1 MSSKNPPF
9 QLGQEKVQDD
19 RTPLH
24 RAASNGQVLLV
35 KKLLKDCGPSLDIDC
50 KDEMNWTPLIIAC
63 SAGHLEIVKLLLGA
77 GASVNSRTTN
87 NQTALHYA
95 ASKNHLDICK
105 LLNAAGADLNARDKL
120 RQTPL
125 HRAVLRA
132 GEKLVEFLTSL
143 PKIQL
148 NAQDSVGNTPLHLAC
163 EEEREAII
171 KLLID
176 QGADIA
182 IINQD
187 KLTAVDSIVN
197 NSLKRIITN
206 YIKEKKP

>member
-1 MSSKNPPF
+1 MSSKEPPF
-9 QLGQEKVQDD
+9 QLVQEGVQDD

-24 RAASNGQVLLV
+24 RAASNGQILLV
-35 KKLLKDCGPSLDIDC
+35 RKLLKDGGANAEVDC

-63 SAGHLEIVKLLLGA
+63 SAGHRDIVELLLGA
-77 GASVNSRTTN
+77 GASVDSRTTN

-105 LLNAAGADLNARDKL
+105 LLIEARAELNARDKL

-132 GEKLVEFLTSL
+132 GEKLVEYLLAL
-143 PKIQL
+143 PNIQL

-176 QGADIA
+176 KGADTTIV
-182 IINQD
+182 NQD
-187 KLTAVDSIVN
+187 KHTPADSIVN
-197 NSLKRIITN
+197 HALKRMIIN